1 MQTVKLRRRVF
12 IPLICVV
19 MLNSP
24 RRNYCL
30 IRMPNYIFKVFNKTH
45 SSHSATFC
53 QSSNLCLK
61 EKQADSSRFVK
72 NCLLLHAALFPCHS
86 LCARSVPCN
95 FILLSFSRTAVG
107 YCIVGEMLNI
117 AGFCSPYL
125 SSALYP
131 SDNLPFS
138 SNHTHCFQFSG
149 LLAIT
154 VHAEL

>member
-45 SSHSATFC
+45 SSHSARFC

-86 LCARSVPCN
+86 LCARSVPCH
-95 FILLSFSRTAVG
+95 FILLLIQSHSCRLLYSRRNAQ
-107 YCIVGEMLNI
+107 YCRVLFTLFI
-117 AGFCSPYL
+117 
-125 SSALYP
+125 
-131 SDNLPFS
+131 FS
-138 SNHTHCFQFSG
+138 SVSFR
-149 LLAIT
+149 
-154 VHAEL
+154 